1 MNRYLI
7 LEHNGDY
14 VMGLMLDTNGDNLK
28 FNTETEA
35 EKYAETECAF
45 NYKIVKL

>member
-1 MNRYLI
+1 MYLI

-14 VMGLMLDTNGDNLK
+14 VMGLMLDINGDYQK
-28 FNTETEA
+28 FDTAEQT

-45 NYKIVKL
+45 DYKIIKI